1 VPIHPY
7 LSIPRR
13 VNPVVGKVIDDWNAK
28 AVDIATGTP
37 KKVFHPFLTVS

>member
-1 VPIHPY
+1 VSIHPY

-28 AVDIATGTP
+28 AVDIGYLVRSYAQINMA
-37 KKVFHPFLTVS
+37 

>member
-28 AVDIATGTP
+28 AVDIGSMSTG
-37 KKVFHPFLTVS
+37 

>member
-1 VPIHPY
+1 VSIHPY

-28 AVDIATGTP
+28 AVDIGNIREYTQQSLSNS
-37 KKVFHPFLTVS
+37 V